1 MPAKSKAQQA
11 LFGMAL
17 AVRRGEKKRSEVDD
31 EVLKIV
37 DGDMTDKEIEDYAS
51 TSHKG
56 LADHIK
62 ESIDEAMVSA
72 AASLKKPR
80 VFIVIKPGFLNKSQ
94 DIIKLFTDEGFRVEG
109 SKLMVLTL
117 GEAKRLYKVHAKEEF
132 YDDLCKYMS
141 SGLSQGVILL
151 PNEDKQYYDLYK
163 VVDMLKDKARKL
175 YGKDDMRNAIHGSD
189 SLESMRRE
197 SKIYF

>member
-37 DGDMTDKEIEDYAS
+37 DGDMTDKEIEDFAS

-62 ESIDEAMVSA
+62 ESIDESMIAA

-151 PNEDKQYYDLYK
+151 PTEDKEYYDLYK
-163 VVDMLKDKARKL
+163 VVDMLKDKVRKL
-175 YGKDDMRNAIHGSD
+175 YGKDEMRNAIHGSD